1 MASGSGR
8 ALGGTWRKR
17 DAGDR
22 PQGDKRVCPE
32 KPASM
37 GLGDKKGCF
46 VPVPADIYYPYLF
59 SYPLNNMGKW
69 GQNKGFVPKA
79 HGYWLRLPSFC
90 PLICPLIPVLSP
102 NGSTSGFRPG
112 TDLSPRSCSVP
123 SFVPSLLFCPR
134 MALHRASGRGQV
146 CPLIPVRPFGD
157 KKDWQ
162 GMPASPSSRS
172 AARPVRGTRA
182 RRPPPPRTGRAP
194 AP

>member
-1 MASGSGR
+1 MGTKQGICPQSPWILASH
-8 ALGGTWRKR
+8 ALILSPHLSPDSCFVPEWLYIGLP
-17 DAGDR
+17 AGDR
-22 PQGDKRVCPE
+22 
-32 KPASM
+32 S
-37 GLGDKKGCF
+37 
-46 VPVPADIYYPYLF
+46 VPPFL
-59 SYPLNNMGKW
+59 
-69 GQNKGFVPKA
+69 
-79 HGYWLRLPSFC
+79 FC
-90 PLICPLIPVLSP
+90 PLMDAGFGGSRSVPSLLFCPRMAPHRASGRGQICPLIPVRPFGTKKTGRCCLSVCP
-102 NGSTSGFRPG
+102 
-112 TDLSPRSCSVP
+112 
-123 SFVPSLLFCPR
+123 FVCPPSLLFCPR